1 MTSLLDTL
9 VELSDVTVEQRLTH
23 GTSLLSDCLMTSSM
37 ISFSSVILDQLTSH
51 SLPSM
56 SAIA

>member
-9 VELSDVTVEQRLTH
+9 VELSDVTVEQRLEH
-23 GTSLLSDCLMTSSM
+23 GTSLLSDCLMTSST
-37 ISFSSVILDQLTSH
+37 FSGVILDQLASH
-51 SLPSM
+51 SLPSL

>member
-9 VELSDVTVEQRLTH
+9 VELSDVTVEQRLEH
-23 GTSLLSDCLMTSSM
+23 GSSLLSDCLMTSSV
-37 ISFSSVILDQLTSH
+37 ISFSGVILDQLTSH